1 MNGTG
6 PDKGKV
12 VLNFDVNK
20 TVLGGEAIAALN
32 PVAAYLQLNPA
43 ARVSLKGYTDSTG
56 TADENKRLTEARI
69 NSVRSALT
77 GAGVDAGRIA
87 AANFGEAYPVT
98 DNATTAAREMNRR
111 VEVELAK

>member
-1 MNGTG
+1 M
-6 PDKGKV
+6 
-12 VLNFDVNK
+12 LNFDVNK

-32 PVAAYLQLNPA
+32 PVAAYLQLNPN

-56 TADENKRLTEARI
+56 TAEENKRLTEQRI
-69 NSVRSALT
+69 NSVKSALT
-77 GAGVDAGRIA
+77 GAGVDASRIA

-98 DNATTAAREMNRR
+98 DNANPAAREVNRR